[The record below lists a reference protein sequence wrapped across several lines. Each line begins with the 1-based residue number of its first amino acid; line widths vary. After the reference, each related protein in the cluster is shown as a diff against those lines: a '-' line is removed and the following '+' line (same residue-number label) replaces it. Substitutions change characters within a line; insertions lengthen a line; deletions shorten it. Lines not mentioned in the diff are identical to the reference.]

1 MRLGRWILVGWLGT
15 VAGVVW
21 CDRAVAGEEPAAGEV
36 APEPEAL
43 TEQQPLLGAAA
54 AAQTARAAL
63 ALAGAATDPAARR
76 ALVGH
81 AQSEG
86 KRLRKVLAQ
95 AVDRARQ
102 GGEKR
107 RAAELGRL
115 NVELSRLV
123 REVDAA
129 SAGGEP
135 DAIRAALAAA
145 EARAAGLADALA
157 GLDGAPARR
166 ALGLALWRAAATE
179 GAERG
184 ALAGALGVAL
194 LAALEATEPKA
205 DAELIRRCRAALA
218 AVGARSPAPDVAAWA
233 ALARVAAE
241 VTRP

>member
-1 MRLGRWILVGWLGT
+1 MRLGRWILVGWLGA
-15 VAGVVW
+15 VAGVAGG
-21 CDRAVAGEEPAAGEV
+21 DRAFAGEGPPAGEV
-36 APEPEAL
+36 GSEPEAL

-54 AAQTARAAL
+54 VAQTARAAL
-63 ALAGAATDPAARR
+63 ALAGTATDPAARG
-76 ALVGH
+76 ALVGR

-129 SAGGEP
+129 RAGGEP
-135 DAIRAALAAA
+135 EAIRAALAAA

-157 GLDGAPARR
+157 ALDGAPTRR
-166 ALGLALWRAAATE
+166 ALGLALWRTAATE
-179 GAERG
+179 DAERS
-184 ALAGALGVAL
+184 ALAGALGAAL

-205 DAELIRRCRAALA
+205 DADLIRRCRAALTAVA
-218 AVGARSPAPDVAAWA
+218 ARTPAPGVAAWS

-241 VTRP
+241 VARP